1 MSSDAPPEVGRARQT
16 LRRITMSAKTVSRT
30 ALQLTEHAQAPSV
43 RRLRQVAVSLVAT
56 SLLSAPVAA
65 QTAAEEAA
73 SAMCQTGLGSL
84 VTFVLGLITVA
95 LVLLSA
101 FRGAIAWN
109 NLGSAR
115 TDKKQQGRDQLKGAG
130 VTLGGAFLPPIFGV
144 ALEQGGIDTLSCVN
158 FGNVLV
164 ITPVDVVAQLIVGVP
179 L

>member
-1 MSSDAPPEVGRARQT
+1 MSSDAPSGDSPGRWS
-16 LRRITMSAKTVSRT
+16 LRRIRKASKAIPST
-30 ALQLTEHAQAPSV
+30 ALQHLPRPTVST
-43 RRLRQVAVSLVAT
+43 RRLRQVALGLAAT
-56 SLLSAPVAA
+56 PLLAAPAA
-65 QTAAEEAA
+65 ATAAEEAG
-73 SAMCQTGLGSL
+73 SAMCQTGLGEL
-84 VTFVLGLITVA
+84 ITFVLGLISVG

-130 VTLGGAFLPPIFGV
+130 ITLGGAFLPPIFGV
-144 ALEQGGIDTLSCVN
+144 ALDQGGIDTLSCVD

-164 ITPVDVVAQLIVGVP
+164 ITPVDVAVQGLIALP

>member
-1 MSSDAPPEVGRARQT
+1 M
-16 LRRITMSAKTVSRT
+16 SRT
-30 ALQLTEHAQAPSV
+30 ALQLTERTPTPSS
-43 RRLRQVAVSLVAT
+43 RQLRQVAVGLVAT

-65 QTAAEEAA
+65 QSAAEEAA
-73 SAMCQTGLGSL
+73 SAMCETGLGSL
-84 VTFVLGLITVA
+84 ITFVLGLITVG

-130 VTLGGAFLPPIFGV
+130 ITLGGAFLPPIFGV
-144 ALEQGGIDTLSCVN
+144 ALDQGGIDTLSCVN